1 MMRITDPAEQ
11 AWMLERLTL
20 RPWKC
25 MEQPLRMANEA
36 AVRDI
41 PQLSINASW
50 PLNRRLAGSAHRATT
65 GERVW
70 EVDTGHDLTLVRLR
84 APPPSLCQNFSL
96 RHELT
101 DLEDSLC

>member
-50 PLNRRLAGSAHRATT
+50 PLNRRLAESANRATT

-70 EVDTGHDLTLVRLR
+70 GVDTGHDLTLRSFAGTVSLSLPKIR
-84 APPPSLCQNFSL
+84 ASS
-96 RHELT
+96 RT
-101 DLEDSLC
+101 Y